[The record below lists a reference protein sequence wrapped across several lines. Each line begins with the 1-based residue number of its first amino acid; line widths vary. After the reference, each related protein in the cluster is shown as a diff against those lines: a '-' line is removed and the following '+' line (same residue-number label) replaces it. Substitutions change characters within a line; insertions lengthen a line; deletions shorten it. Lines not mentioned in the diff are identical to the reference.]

1 MREIQRHQNFDTF
14 DRIYNQL
21 EKMDFSNFICSPLI
35 NGGCGMGK
43 TTALTDPRMYELF
56 ARKLNKKEPQIL
68 FIESRSA
75 TRDQLR
81 QKNENPNYYFLQ
93 FARASQVNLSLY
105 DIIIIDEAHSLF
117 MDASFS
123 ANQVEPLARWLREA
137 KCFQIFITASDVEF
151 LGFANSYFNE
161 REFSLTFPDLENI
174 HMKFLAEQMIL
185 SINTKKVSEV
195 IRIKKDM
202 FFKENAK
209 GIFFLLSVKDAYEC
223 YQYYTAEKKK
233 KCGFYISQQNNT
245 KIRKKDKREVEENST
260 LSSYMNPVIEID
272 ALDFYHF
279 EEQKRINN
287 GLPTVR
293 EELLAGRFPQDVDY
307 LFITDTGREGLDIN
321 EGKLDFVFIEDSFP
335 LTINQKIYRYRGNL
349 PFVYVNLPQR
359 KIEKMIENELREA
372 EKLMKGDESFL
383 AGYYEGSG
391 GKTRIVLKNPQTGKY
406 EVSQLYLS
414 TLLYYAR
421 TLNEVLANKDNPQ
434 FLKLLYGTQVN
445 SFQLEVLTETARKDI
460 LKNFFAQKDGEL
472 LTESKKEQWL
482 QELKELGLT
491 NKKQEKDYTFSF
503 VIKYCRENEIC
514 DFKKHKATKKEVAEN
529 SELTHRKEYLQIKLG
544 AGQGG

>member
-223 YQYYTAEKKK
+223 YQYYTTEKKK

-245 KIRKKDKREVEENST
+245 KIRKKDKREIEENST
-260 LSSYMNPVIEID
+260 LSSYMNPIIEVD

-445 SFQLEVLTETARKDI
+445 SFQLEVLTETARKEI
-460 LKNFFAQKDGEL
+460 IENFFAGREGEI
-472 LTESKKEQWL
+472 LTEEKKKDYIEQ
-482 QELKELGLT
+482 LKTLGLS
-491 NKKQEKDYTFSF
+491 NEKYEKDFSF
-503 VIKYCRENEIC
+503 PYIMKLCKQYSVC
-514 DFKKHKATKKEVAEN
+514 DFKRHKATKKEVAEN
-529 SELTHRKEYLQIKLG
+529 PELIYRKEYLQIKKI
-544 AGQGG
+544 

>member
-14 DRIYNQL
+14 DRIYSQL

-81 QKNENPNYYFLQ
+81 QKIENPNYYFLQ
-93 FARASQVNLSLY
+93 FARASQINLSLY

-195 IRIKKDM
+195 IRIKEDM
-202 FFKENAK
+202 FFKEGAK

-223 YQYYTAEKKK
+223 YQYYTTEKKK

-245 KIRKKDKREVEENST
+245 KIRKVDKREIEENST
-260 LSSYMNPVIEID
+260 LSSYMNPIIEVD

-279 EEQKRINN
+279 EEQKRING

-359 KIEKMIENELREA
+359 KIEKMIENELKEA

-391 GKTRIVLKNPQTGKY
+391 GKTRIVLKNSQTGKY

-445 SFQLEVLTETARKDI
+445 NFQLEVLTETARKEI
-460 LKNFFAQKDGEL
+460 IENFFAGREGEI
-472 LTESKKEQWL
+472 LTEEKKKDFIEQ
-482 QELKELGLT
+482 LKTLGLS
-491 NKKQEKDYTFSF
+491 NEKYEKDFSF
-503 VIKYCRENEIC
+503 PYVMKLCRQYSVC
-514 DFKKHKATKKEVAEN
+514 DFKEIKANKKDIKNNEN
-529 SELTHRKEYLQIKLG
+529 LVYRKKYMKIVPI
-544 AGQGG
+544 